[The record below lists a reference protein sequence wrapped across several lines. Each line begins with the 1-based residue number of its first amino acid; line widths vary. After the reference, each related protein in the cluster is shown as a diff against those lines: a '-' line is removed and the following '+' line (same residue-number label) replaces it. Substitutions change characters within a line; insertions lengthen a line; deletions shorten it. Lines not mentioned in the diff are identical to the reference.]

1 MIATGTD
8 KIDATKIPTTDKW
21 EDGNAES
28 VKYITIGMKNC
39 YGDNPILQA
48 KIEMRPAQY
57 APLLKS
63 LTQVG
68 DPVPT
73 AGKENENVY
82 LKGEFDTSMI
92 NEDLCF
98 VQNYEQEQ
106 TSILAEDGEVITW
119 VPKKMTKDNFKQQ
132 EFFEITFKK
141 DNNTVTNN
149 KGGSAGLSTMDD
161 PTFKLDNIWV
171 DSMLSI
177 KVRFGTGKT
186 SQSIN
191 FYPLNE
197 FGVVEDQNDDDTVEY
212 RTYKNSNHPVSS
224 NYECEVSK
232 EESEDEEST
241 K

>member
-1 MIATGTD
+1 
-8 KIDATKIPTTDKW
+8 
-21 EDGNAES
+21 
-28 VKYITIGMKNC
+28 
-39 YGDNPILQA
+39 
-48 KIEMRPAQY
+48 
-57 APLLKS
+57 
-63 LTQVG
+63 
-68 DPVPT
+68 
-73 AGKENENVY
+73 
-82 LKGEFDTSMI
+82 
-92 NEDLCF
+92 
-98 VQNYEQEQ
+98 
-106 TSILAEDGEVITW
+106 
-119 VPKKMTKDNFKQQ
+119 MTKDNFKQQ

-149 KGGSAGLSTMDD
+149 KGGSAGLSTMND

-171 DSMLSI
+171 GSMLSI
-177 KVRFGTGKT
+177 KVRFGTGRT

-212 RTYKNSNHPVSS
+212 RTYNNSNHPVSS